1 MRLPKRFAPRP
12 MAKLAA
18 LPKLVALML
27 AALATSVPAIARDA
41 DSRLP
46 DAVRRIER
54 ETNGQVLKA
63 EQMRSGNERVPRLK
77 VLTPDGRV
85 RVMRGPGAAG
95 ATATAAPAPTLRPA
109 PRIGERASAVRP
121 VAPRRDE
128 PTSLR
133 DDGARRQD

>member
-27 AALATSVPAIARDA
+27 AALVASVPALARDA

-46 DAVRRIER
+46 DAVRRVER
-54 ETNGQVLKA
+54 ETNGQVLRA
-63 EQMRSGNERVPRLK
+63 EQMRSGSERVPRLK

-85 RVMRGPGAAG
+85 RVMRGPTAG
-95 ATATAAPAPTLRPA
+95 ATATAAPATTLRPA
-109 PRIGERASAVRP
+109 PRTGERASVQRP

-128 PTSLR
+128 SPSLR

>member
-12 MAKLAA
+12 MAKPAARLAA
-18 LPKLVALML
+18 LLLV
-27 AALATSVPAIARDA
+27 ALATSVPALARDG

-46 DAVRRIER
+46 DAVRRVER

-63 EQMRSGNERVPRLK
+63 EQMRSGSERVPRLK

-85 RVMRGPGAAG
+85 RVMRGPSAAA
-95 ATATAAPAPTLRPA
+95 ATATAAPPTTLRPA
-109 PRIGERASAVRP
+109 PRTGERASVQRP
-121 VAPRRDE
+121 VAPRRDDS
-128 PTSLR
+128 PSLR